1 MGNSVP
7 QGECGAS
14 EALDVI
20 RVALVSNDEDAVL
33 ALLNRRPELLR
44 ARHAVSGETLLHV
57 VARAGRFWLLVYLLE
72 QWEESVDVEDMS
84 GYTPLATACGVGAVS
99 CALALIS
106 YGSSCA
112 CDAYP
117 PIYALMRRFAHK
129 EFVLETVQQ
138 LLLHGADGY
147 ALPVDRGPPRTPAQ
161 IQEWKEAYYRRR
173 AIFGLQNTLSD
184 RVVRAVHNFPVV
196 VTLQT
201 LCIRVC
207 RRNRLIRD
215 SGFPPLLFRM
225 PDEWAWPQ
233 PGSFDP
239 PLGDGAAERI
249 RIGPLASTNACA
261 VS

>member
-1 MGNSVP
+1 MGNSAS
-7 QGECGAS
+7 QSECGAS

-20 RVALVSNDEDAVL
+20 RVALVSDDEDAAL

-44 ARHAVSGETLLHV
+44 ARHADSGETLLHV

-72 QWEESVDVEDMS
+72 QWEESVDVEDAS
-84 GYTPLATACGVGAVS
+84 GSTPLAAACGVGAVS

-106 YGSSCA
+106 YGSA
-112 CDAYP
+112 CTCEARP
-117 PIYALMRRFAHK
+117 PVYALMRHGRK
-129 EFVLETVQQ
+129 EFVFETVQQ

-147 ALPVDRGPPRTPAQ
+147 QLPVSRGPPRTPSQ
-161 IQEWKEAYYRRR
+161 IQELRRAYYRQH
-173 AIFGLQNTLSD
+173 AAPGLRNTWSD
-184 RVVRAVHNFPVV
+184 RIVRAVHGFPIV

-207 RRNRLIRD
+207 RRNRLIRG
-215 SGFPPLLFRM
+215 SGLPPLLFRM